1 MNNSSSC
8 FVSLELWAPQSNVT
22 CDYLNTAPNANQFH
36 VKEKTF
42 FAFSF
47 FFFLLLLENSNVLS
61 PNNNSENGGIKIE
74 SALLC
79 FVVVAF
85 HRCVLVAAAL
95 VFEWVWDEWTTGN
108 TCYCC
113 SIAARPQFF
122 FFVFGRQFARHKCK
136 KATAFGR
143 QMKSEQESDRDEV
156 EDNNANSSFTF
167 AWCNNSGISTTN
179 TIHKSL
185 VIMRVLFPRTCLLCV
200 CLSRDSRRKNRPKL
214 CL

>member
-85 HRCVLVAAAL
+85 HRSVLVAAAL

-122 FFVFGRQFARHKCK
+122 FSSLDGNLRGTNAKKRRHSADKWRVNK
-136 KATAFGR
+136 KATG
-143 QMKSEQESDRDEV
+143 MK
-156 EDNNANSSFTF
+156 
-167 AWCNNSGISTTN
+167 WKTT
-179 TIHKSL
+179 TQIPHSL
-185 VIMRVLFPRTCLLCV
+185 SLDVIIPGFPLRTPSIRVLL
-200 CLSRDSRRKNRPKL
+200 
-214 CL
+214 